1 MLIRWWVNSK
11 QNQAIT
17 GQCDVL
23 GHSKQRSNSFL
34 HTATEN
40 PGKTSETTQNLAQ
53 KWKTCPNPRKH
64 PKAIQNPG
72 KTSENHQ
79 HPGKTR
85 KRGGKG
91 LSPLASFTRCCL
103 ISRSCCT
110 WRKQRSTRSTLAKQ
124 TLPWFDPYVSLF
136 EGALGLFYRK
146 IKGTAP
152 FWGTSILRHT
162 HLTSKNVISCLIPL

>member
-17 GQCDVL
+17 GQRDVL

-110 WRKQRSTRSTLAKQ
+110 WRKQRSTRSTLRARSKHC
-124 TLPWFDPYVSLF
+124 
-136 EGALGLFYRK
+136 LGLIPMCLYLRVLWAYFTGK
-146 IKGTAP
+146 SKGQHH
-152 FWGTSILRHT
+152 SR
-162 HLTSKNVISCLIPL
+162 VPLF